1 MNTGSNFWK
10 SFSFIYHRWLLALLP
25 VLRRGTLLAA
35 ASFLICI
42 SAHQCVFGWFGFV
55 INKNKERKGKLAES
69 EDPSN
74 YTFLFFPPFFFCDSQ
89 IVSRYT
95 PPPPPLACSVCLLLH
110 AYLKKHPLWSQ
121 ISHFSA
127 FGVSKC
133 ERLHSVCFYFWH
145 SLIKLLICS
154 TCNYL

>member
-25 VLRRGTLLAA
+25 VLRRGMLLAD

-55 INKNKERKGKLAES
+55 INKNKEKANWQKVRIHLIIHI
-69 EDPSN
+69 
-74 YTFLFFPPFFFCDSQ
+74 FFFPFLFFCDSQ

-95 PPPPPLACSVCLLLH
+95 PPPPPPLACSVCLLLY
-110 AYLKKHPLWSQ
+110 AYLKNT
-121 ISHFSA
+121 HFEVRSVTSVLYEYPSVRDSTQ
-127 FGVSKC
+127 FVSI
-133 ERLHSVCFYFWH
+133 FDTW
-145 SLIKLLICS
+145 
-154 TCNYL
+154 